1 MRPND
6 EGEAVLEHGE
16 HHDAAHGA
24 RTQSL
29 FRDVNERV
37 QEINASF
44 ADFVPLGD
52 WVCECAE
59 NGCVERIQL
68 TSEEYESVRADP
80 KRFAVAA
87 SDEHVFDEIE
97 EVVERTGR
105 FWVVEKVGIAGELA
119 ARVDPR
125 RVGLRGREEATA

>member
-1 MRPND
+1 LD
-6 EGEAVLEHGE
+6 HGE
-16 HHDAAHGA
+16 FHDAALGA

-37 QEINASF
+37 REIHASF

-59 NGCVERIQL
+59 NDCGERIQL
-68 TSEEYESVRADP
+68 TIEEYESVRANP

-87 SDEHVFDEIE
+87 SDEHVFDDIE
-97 EVVERTGR
+97 DVVERKDR
-105 FWVVEKVGIAGELA
+105 FWVVEKDGPAGELA

-125 RVGLRGREEATA
+125 RVGLRGREDATA